1 MKKGISDLKGK
12 FSNKNKGMNGN
23 EFTPLQSTIL
33 KINQICTIEEIS
45 LFLVITLDFLKI
57 FLNPLIKSGWF
68 GQEN

>member
-1 MKKGISDLKGK
+1 
-12 FSNKNKGMNGN
+12 MNGN